1 MSEIETAVRHK
12 LAGLVFIVFDNARY
26 GTIALHQ
33 NNAHM
38 QGSIGTN
45 LGEIDFAGVARSLGA
60 EGFRVTR
67 TEEFQEALDKALSA
81 DRPAVI
87 HLVMRN
93 DTLKPWL
100 SLIPAIRT
108 KAKSV
113 ELKVVKNKLLERE

>member
-1 MSEIETAVRHK
+1 
-12 LAGLVFIVFDNARY
+12 
-26 GTIALHQ
+26 
-33 NNAHM
+33 M
-38 QGSIGTN
+38 QGSVGTN

-87 HLVMRN
+87 HLVMRD

-100 SLIPAIRT
+100 SFIQASKT
-108 KAKSV
+108 EAN
-113 ELKVVKNKLLERE
+113 ELLEKES